1 MAPWPVYL
9 ACLAYLL
16 TLSLGASVQ
25 YAHVRLG
32 RWRRLHH
39 VLFFSTWAVTLG
51 AIGWGL
57 WRDDRWWWLPGLILP
72 VLALFPTRRASTR
85 SHRVLAL
92 VGLGIWAG
100 ILAGLNLAL

>member
-1 MAPWPVYL
+1 MATWPVYL
-9 ACLAYLL
+9 ACLAYLT

-39 VLFFSTWAVTLG
+39 LLFFGTWLATLG

-57 WRDDRWWWLPGLILP
+57 WLDAGWWWFPALILP
-72 VLALFPTRRASTR
+72 VLAMFPTRRASTR

-100 ILAGLNLAL
+100 ILAGLYLAG